1 MDLWGDPTTK
11 GAKIKESRS
20 LESWTETNP
29 SKTCIHQLLR
39 SKGGRWQAYVL
50 LFFSYPFPFVVI
62 FHTSCFLFLQ
72 AKI

>member
-1 MDLWGDPTTK
+1 MDLWGDPTMK